1 MCIADKLGVLNSIEY
16 ITNQQSLR
24 ERRSLGKELRTREHD
39 SPQDLV
45 SPMTGIS
52 LEEER
57 IGEEGATGY
66 SHANNS
72 HSHKGAKGS
81 ETYQN
86 RTRPRSS
93 VGVKLYGMGAGTFH
107 RIST

>member
-16 ITNQQSLR
+16 IINQQSSR
-24 ERRSLGKELRTREHD
+24 ERRPLEKELRTREHD
-39 SPQDLV
+39 SPH
-45 SPMTGIS
+45 MTGIS

-66 SHANNS
+66 SHANYS
-72 HSHKGAKGS
+72 HSHKGGKGS